1 MKNKIIYTIISV
13 VILVA
18 CNNTTKEVNTNIE
31 TTKDSCCVK
40 NSNNSGIEKSEQ
52 SEITCPSCGYKK
64 TETMPT
70 DVCVIKYNCEK
81 CNAELRPKEGDC
93 CVFCSYGSHKCP
105 SMQ

>member
-1 MKNKIIYTIISV
+1 MKNKIIYMVISALFL
-13 VILVA
+13 IA
-18 CNNTTKEVNTNIE
+18 CNNTTKESNENMEKI
-31 TTKDSCCVK
+31 KDSCCAK
-40 NSNNSGIEKSEQ
+40 NGKNMGTEKSEK

-81 CNAELRPKEGDC
+81 CNAELRPKDGDC